1 MDKRKLLR
9 FDSVQIIPGM
19 FLKNIEKQFAM
30 RIRITLQIEFYEE
43 HTYLT
48 DFGICD
54 IHVCSNQNT
63 KANNRPIEVP
73 RPG

>member
-43 HTYLT
+43 YTYLT

-54 IHVCSNQNT
+54 I
-63 KANNRPIEVP
+63 P
-73 RPG
+73 